1 MSVKQ
6 NKASEQ
12 RLYDE
17 EWNKGNLSLIPELV
31 SPDYVS
37 GDNKGH
43 EGYRRLVNFFREP
56 MPDLHFTIDEIVGE
70 GDKVFYRVSGTGT
83 YTGKVQGV
91 DVKGKKLSWTQAI
104 FTEWKNGK
112 VAKALSLQD
121 TVQVFRQ
128 LGVAPPGYEIAKK

>member
-1 MSVKQ
+1 MSVEQ
-6 NKASEQ
+6 NKANEK

-17 EWNKGNLSLIPELV
+17 VWNKGDLSLIPELV

-37 GDNKGH
+37 GDYKGH

-70 GDKVFYRVSGTGT
+70 GDKVVYRLSGTGT
-83 YTGKVQGV
+83 YSGKWQGV
-91 DVKGKKLSWTQAI
+91 DIKDKKLSWTQAI

-112 VAKALSLQD
+112 VAKGVSLQD

-128 LGVAPPGYEIAKK
+128 LGLAPPGYEIAKK